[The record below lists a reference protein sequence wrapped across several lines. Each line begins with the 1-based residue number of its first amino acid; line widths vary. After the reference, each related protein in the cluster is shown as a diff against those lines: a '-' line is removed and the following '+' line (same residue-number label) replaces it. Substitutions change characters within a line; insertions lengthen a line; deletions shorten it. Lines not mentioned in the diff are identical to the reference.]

1 MPSRARLYVGR
12 PTSDDP
18 SNTISPFSG
27 RSWPQTQLKSV
38 VFPAPLGPTRPMHS
52 PAETSKLISCTAWM
66 PPKDLQTPR
75 RVRRGVVSAIGARCR
90 HGRRPVLDHPWRR
103 PTLGEEETLEACGRT
118 PLLILEHALGVLCV
132 GERAEGE
139 QHHGEAGRADA
150 RRQDGGED
158 LLRHEEPDP
167 RLYGALHGGDAR

>member
-52 PAETSKLISCTAWM
+52 PAWTLKVMVCTAWM

-75 RVRRGVVSAIGARCR
+75 RERSGAVSAIDTRCR
-90 HGRRPVLDHPWRR
+90 YGGRGVGQELLRRHLAGKQVPLEEGRR
-103 PTLGEEETLEACGRT
+103 A
-118 PLLILEHALGVLCV
+118 PLLVLQDALGML
-132 GERAEGE
+132 
-139 QHHGEAGRADA
+139 
-150 RRQDGGED
+150 
-158 LLRHEEPDP
+158 
-167 RLYGALHGGDAR
+167 